1 MDQSLLDIV
10 IHLLQH
16 HSEYDCVKDL
26 QNITCKKKILS
37 DSVSSVKKVSMTD
50 NNDDEFKSKG
60 FDYDSLV
67 EDGLKDV
74 VKRGLKITSETGL
87 IGNSHF
93 FISFNGDD
101 PDVIVPNELKTTDN
115 SEIKIIIQHQ
125 FWDLKSTDNHFEVT
139 LSFNGK
145 KKNIS
150 VPFKALTSF
159 TDPSVGFGL
168 QFKTDKQL
176 KLSNGENQT
185 ELPDVEKSPNSSEN
199 VKSGEIVSLDAFRD
213 KK

>member
-1 MDQSLLDIV
+1 
-10 IHLLQH
+10 
-16 HSEYDCVKDL
+16 
-26 QNITCKKKILS
+26 
-37 DSVSSVKKVSMTD
+37 MTD
-50 NNDDEFKSKG
+50 NNDDGFKSKG

-74 VKRGLKITSETGL
+74 VKRVLKITSETGL

-168 QFKTDKQL
+168 QFKIDKQL

-185 ELPDVEKSPNSSEN
+185 ELSDIEKTPNSPEN

>member
-1 MDQSLLDIV
+1 
-10 IHLLQH
+10 
-16 HSEYDCVKDL
+16 
-26 QNITCKKKILS
+26 
-37 DSVSSVKKVSMTD
+37 MTD
-50 NNDDEFKSKG
+50 NNDDGFKSIG

-74 VKRGLKITSETGL
+74 VKRVLKITSETGL

-185 ELPDVEKSPNSSEN
+185 KLPDVEKTPNSLEN

>member
-1 MDQSLLDIV
+1 
-10 IHLLQH
+10 
-16 HSEYDCVKDL
+16 
-26 QNITCKKKILS
+26 
-37 DSVSSVKKVSMTD
+37 MTD
-50 NNDDEFKSKG
+50 NNDDGFKSKG

-74 VKRGLKITSETGL
+74 VKRVLKITSETGL

-101 PDVIVPNELKTTDN
+101 PDVIVPNELKTKDN

-125 FWDLKSTDNHFEVT
+125 FWNLKSTNSHFEVT

-168 QFKTDKQL
+168 QFKINKQL

-185 ELPDVEKSPNSSEN
+185 ELSDIEKTPKSSEN
-199 VKSGEIVSLDAFRD
+199 EKSGEIVSLDAFRD

>member
-1 MDQSLLDIV
+1 
-10 IHLLQH
+10 
-16 HSEYDCVKDL
+16 
-26 QNITCKKKILS
+26 
-37 DSVSSVKKVSMTD
+37 MTD
-50 NNDDEFKSKG
+50 NNDDGFKSKG

-74 VKRGLKITSETGL
+74 VKRVLKITSETGL

-150 VPFKALTSF
+150 VPFTVHLGSIGTAQQYFPVPTVYDVVF
-159 TDPSVGFGL
+159 CEVVPPS
-168 QFKTDKQL
+168 
-176 KLSNGENQT
+176 
-185 ELPDVEKSPNSSEN
+185 
-199 VKSGEIVSLDAFRD
+199 
-213 KK
+213 

>member
-1 MDQSLLDIV
+1 LA
-10 IHLLQH
+10 
-16 HSEYDCVKDL
+16 
-26 QNITCKKKILS
+26 
-37 DSVSSVKKVSMTD
+37 D
-50 NNDDEFKSKG
+50 NRNDDGSDSKG
-60 FDYDSLV
+60 FNYDSLV
-67 EDGLKDV
+67 EESLKNV
-74 VKRGLKITSETGL
+74 VIKVLKTTSETGL

-101 PDVIVPNELKTTDN
+101 PDVVVPEELKSTDS

-139 LSFNGK
+139 LSFNGN

-150 VPFKALTSF
+150 VPYKAVTSF

-168 QFKTDKQL
+168 QFKTDNQFKIPNEENKA
-176 KLSNGENQT
+176 KLLDKEI
-185 ELPDVEKSPNSSEN
+185 VSEPSKKE
-199 VKSGEIVSLDAFRD
+199 KSGEIVSLDAFRD

>member
-1 MDQSLLDIV
+1 
-10 IHLLQH
+10 
-16 HSEYDCVKDL
+16 
-26 QNITCKKKILS
+26 
-37 DSVSSVKKVSMTD
+37 MTD
-50 NNDDEFKSKG
+50 NNDDGFKSKG

-74 VKRGLKITSETGL
+74 VKRVLKITSETGL

-101 PDVIVPNELKTTDN
+101 PDVIVPDELKNSDN

-176 KLSNGENQT
+176 QLSNGENQT
-185 ELPDVEKSPNSSEN
+185 ELPDIEKTPKSSEDI
-199 VKSGEIVSLDAFRD
+199 KSGEIVSLDAFRD

>member
-1 MDQSLLDIV
+1 MV
-10 IHLLQH
+10 IKVL
-16 HSEYDCVKDL
+16 K
-26 QNITCKKKILS
+26 TTS
-37 DSVSSVKKVSMTD
+37 D
-50 NNDDEFKSKG
+50 
-60 FDYDSLV
+60 
-67 EDGLKDV
+67 
-74 VKRGLKITSETGL
+74 TGL

-101 PDVIVPNELKTTDN
+101 PDVVVPAELKSTDG

-150 VPFKALTSF
+150 VPYKAVTSF

-168 QFKTDKQL
+168 QFKIDNQL
-176 KLSNGENQT
+176 KLPNEENKAKLLDK
-185 ELPDVEKSPNSSEN
+185 EIVLEPSEKE
-199 VKSGEIVSLDAFRD
+199 KSGEIVSLDAFRD